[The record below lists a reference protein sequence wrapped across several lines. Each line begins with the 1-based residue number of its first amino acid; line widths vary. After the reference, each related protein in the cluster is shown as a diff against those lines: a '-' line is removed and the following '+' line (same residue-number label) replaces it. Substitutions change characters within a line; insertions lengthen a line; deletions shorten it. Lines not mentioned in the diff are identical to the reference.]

1 MMSIGAQIGRM
12 MRSGL
17 LVALTLGVTAGA
29 GAAGERHAASVVAV
43 DAAGGGLVLDEF
55 GVAGVRRTLKMSV
68 APNAEVLISE
78 REEPVSNFYRPF
90 KDTAISLAEVRP
102 GDFVVVD
109 VGEKPGIADRVVVT
123 HRNAG
128 S

>member
-1 MMSIGAQIGRM
+1 MMSIGARIRSIV
-12 MRSGL
+12 RSGL
-17 LVALTLGVTAGA
+17 LVALALGVMAGA
-29 GAAGERHAASVVAV
+29 VAAGQRHAGSVVAV
-43 DAAGGGLVLDEF
+43 DAAGGLILDEL

-78 REEPVSNFYRPF
+78 REEPVSNLYRPF
-90 KDTAISLAEVRP
+90 KDTVISLAEVRP

-109 VGEKPGIADRVVVT
+109 VGEEPSMVDRVIVT
-123 HRNAG
+123 HRKVG

>member
-1 MMSIGAQIGRM
+1 MMSIGARIRRM
-12 MRSGL
+12 VRSSL
-17 LVALTLGVTAGA
+17 LVALALGMAAGVV
-29 GAAGERHAASVVAV
+29 AAGERHAASVVAV
-43 DAAGGGLVLDEF
+43 DTAGGRLVLDEF
-55 GVAGVRRTLKMSV
+55 GVAGVRRTLTMRV

-78 REEPVSNFYRPF
+78 REVPVSNFYRPF
-90 KDTAISLAEVRP
+90 KDTVISLAEVRP

-109 VGEKPGIADRVVVT
+109 VDAQAGTAERVIVT

>member
-1 MMSIGAQIGRM
+1 MA
-12 MRSGL
+12 
-17 LVALTLGVTAGA
+17 AGA
-29 GAAGERHAASVVAV
+29 VAAGERHAGSVVAV
-43 DAAGGGLVLDEF
+43 DTGGGGLVLDEF
-55 GVAGVRRTLKMSV
+55 GVAGVRRTLTMRV

-109 VGEKPGIADRVVVT
+109 VGPQPGTADRVIVT
-123 HRNAG
+123 HRKAE

>member
-1 MMSIGAQIGRM
+1 MMSIGGRIRRIV
-12 MRSGL
+12 RSGL
-17 LVALTLGVTAGA
+17 LVALVVGMAAGTV
-29 GAAGERHAASVVAV
+29 AAGERHAGSVVAV
-43 DAAGGGLVLDEF
+43 DTRGGLVLDEF
-55 GVAGVRRTLKMSV
+55 GVAGVRRTLTMRV

-109 VGEKPGIADRVVVT
+109 VGPQPGTADRVIVT
-123 HRNAG
+123 HRKAE

>member
-1 MMSIGAQIGRM
+1 MA
-12 MRSGL
+12 
-17 LVALTLGVTAGA
+17 AGA
-29 GAAGERHAASVVAV
+29 VAAGERHAGSVVAV
-43 DAAGGGLVLDEF
+43 DTRGGLVLDEF
-55 GVAGVRRTLKMSV
+55 GVAGVRRTLTMRV

-78 REEPVSNFYRPF
+78 REEPLSNFYRPF

-109 VGEKPGIADRVVVT
+109 VGPQPGTADRVIVT
-123 HRNAG
+123 HRKAE

>member
-1 MMSIGAQIGRM
+1 MV
-12 MRSGL
+12 RSGF
-17 LVALTLGVTAGA
+17 LVALALGVTAGA

-55 GVAGVRRTLKMSV
+55 GVAGVRRTVKMSV

-90 KDTAISLAEVRP
+90 KDMAISLAEVRP

-109 VGEKPGIADRVVVT
+109 VGEKPGMADRVVVT
-123 HRNAG
+123 HRKAG

>member
-1 MMSIGAQIGRM
+1 MMTIGTRIRSRV
-12 MRSGL
+12 RSGL
-17 LVALTLGVTAGA
+17 LVALAVGVTASPVV
-29 GAAGERHAASVVAV
+29 AGERHAASVLAV

-109 VGEKPGIADRVVVT
+109 VGGKPGMADRVIVT
-123 HRNAG
+123 HRKAG

>member
-1 MMSIGAQIGRM
+1 M
-12 MRSGL
+12 
-17 LVALTLGVTAGA
+17 
-29 GAAGERHAASVVAV
+29 
-43 DAAGGGLVLDEF
+43 DAAGGLILDEF

-90 KDTAISLAEVRP
+90 KDSVISLAEVRP

-109 VGEKPGIADRVVVT
+109 VGEEPSMVDRVIVT
-123 HRNAG
+123 HRKVG

>member
-1 MMSIGAQIGRM
+1 MVRGS
-12 MRSGL
+12 L
-17 LVALTLGVTAGA
+17 LVALALGVTAGA
-29 GAAGERHAASVVAV
+29 VAAGARHAGSVVAI

-55 GVAGVRRTLKMSV
+55 GVAGVRRTVKMSV

-78 REEPVSNFYRPF
+78 REEPVTNFYRPF
-90 KDTAISLAEVRP
+90 KDTPISLAEVRP

-109 VGEKPGIADRVVVT
+109 VGEKPGMADRVIVT